1 MKRVGIFVDGSNL
14 YRSLKERGLL
24 PVDMTKL
31 AWTLARGRPASMRF
45 YTAPFRRHEGFMR
58 SLEARGWIVVQGH
71 LSREGGEKGV
81 DVALAVDLLLAAA
94 GGIYDE
100 AVLVSG
106 DGDLARAVEAARE
119 LGFPVR
125 VAQFQD
131 AIARE
136 LAAAAAEVQ
145 LLDGLEW
152 EELREKREYV
162 GAHNR

>member
-1 MKRVGIFVDGSNL
+1 MRRVAIFVDGSNL

-24 PVDMTKL
+24 PVDMTRL
-31 AWTLARGRPASMRF
+31 AWRLAGGRPASMRF
-45 YTAPFRRHEGFMR
+45 YTAPFRGHQGFVK
-58 SLEARGWIVVQGH
+58 SLESRGWIVVQGH

-81 DVALAVDLLLAAA
+81 DVALAVDLLLSAA

-125 VAQFQD
+125 VVQFQD

-136 LAAAAAEVQ
+136 LAAVAAEVE
-145 LLDGLEW
+145 LLDGLDW
-152 EELREKREYV
+152 EELRERKEHV
-162 GAHNR
+162 AVHSG

>member
-1 MKRVGIFVDGSNL
+1 MRRVAIFVDGSNL
-14 YRSLKERGLL
+14 YRSLRERGLL

-45 YTAPFRRHEGFMR
+45 YTAPFRRHEGFVK
-58 SLEARGWIVVQGH
+58 SLEARGWIVVHGH

-94 GGIYDE
+94 GGLYDE

-125 VAQFQD
+125 VVQFQD
-131 AIARE
+131 AIGRE
-136 LAAAAAEVQ
+136 LAAVATEVE
-145 LLDGLEW
+145 LLDGLDW
-152 EELREKREYV
+152 EEFRERKHV
-162 GAHNR
+162 AVHSG

>member
-45 YTAPFRRHEGFMR
+45 YTAPFRKHEGFMR

>member
-1 MKRVGIFVDGSNL
+1 MRRVAIFVDGSNL

-24 PVDMTKL
+24 PVDMTRL
-31 AWTLARGRPASMRF
+31 AWKLARGRPASMRF
-45 YTAPFRRHEGFMR
+45 YTAPFRRHEGFVK

-71 LSREGGEKGV
+71 LSHEGGEKGV

-94 GGIYDE
+94 GGLYDE
-100 AVLVSG
+100 VVLVSG

-119 LGFPVR
+119 LGFRVR

-136 LAAAAAEVQ
+136 LAAAAAEVE
-145 LLDGLEW
+145 LLDGLDW
-152 EELREKREYV
+152 EELRSRREYV
-162 GAHNR
+162 GAHNG

>member
-1 MKRVGIFVDGSNL
+1 VKRVGIFVDGSNL